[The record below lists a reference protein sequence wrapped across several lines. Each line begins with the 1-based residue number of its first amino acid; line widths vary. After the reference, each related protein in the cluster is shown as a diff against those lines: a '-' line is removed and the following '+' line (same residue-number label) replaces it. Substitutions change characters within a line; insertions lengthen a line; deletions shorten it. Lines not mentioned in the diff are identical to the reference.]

1 MEKCKFCDAQLE
13 EEVTLCPNCGKDNA
27 EMEASAEETA
37 EAEVTVQETAE
48 AEAAEQEPV
57 EETAEAAVEET
68 TEIKEGVKATPGKI
82 ALAVVAIVVL
92 IALIVGLLAGGMGKA
107 KDSAAVQETEAVVLE
122 EEPTTPPTT
131 PADGNPDDETC
142 KGTYT
147 VTDEEAIAGAK
158 TVVARI
164 GDKELTNAELQ
175 VYYWNYVAS
184 YLSSEYGYQAMMYG
198 MMDLS
203 QGLDTQIA
211 MADGNITW
219 QQYFLKCALQ
229 NWQSLQAMA
238 LEAEAQGFTMDENAL
253 KTLEVIPAQLEEAA
267 QQNGF
272 PDVETFVAQNLGA
285 GTTLED
291 FVNYQRTYYQG
302 APYYNDFVQN
312 LSFTDEDIAAFF
324 EEHEEEYAQQG
335 ITRDQKKVDVRHC
348 LIMPEGATS
357 ATIRSETFSDEAWA
371 ASEKKANELLEN
383 WLKGDK
389 TEESFAQL
397 ANENTDDGND
407 SNGDGE
413 KDGGLYTG
421 VTQGQMVEAFENW
434 CFDETRKPGDTGVVK
449 TEFGYHIMY
458 FVGGEEVWPYYAQED
473 MVATAENDFLMSVLE
488 KHPMDV
494 DYSAINLA
502 LVVMY

>member
-27 EMEASAEETA
+27 EMEAAAEETA
-37 EAEVTVQETAE
+37 EVEVTAQETVE
-48 AEAAEQEPV
+48 AEAAAEEAV
-57 EETAEAAVEET
+57 EETAEATA
-68 TEIKEGVKATPGKI
+68 EIKEGTKDTPGKI
-82 ALAVVAIVVL
+82 ALAVIAIVLL
-92 IALIVGLLAGGMGKA
+92 IAMIVGLLAGGLG
-107 KDSAAVQETEAVVLE
+107 AVTGMTTNTAETTEEVILE
-122 EEPTTPPTT
+122 EEPTTPPTI

-147 VTDEEAIAGAK
+147 VSDEEAIAGAR

-198 MMDLS
+198 MLDLS
-203 QGLDTQIA
+203 TGLDTQMA
-211 MADGNITW
+211 MMDGNLTW

-238 LEAEAQGFTMDENAL
+238 LEAEAQGFVMDENAL
-253 KTLEVIPAQLEEAA
+253 MTLEMIPTQLEETAL
-267 QQNGF
+267 QNGF
-272 PDVETFVAQNLGA
+272 EDVETFVAQNLGA

-291 FVNYQRTYYQG
+291 FVNYQKTYYQG
-302 APYYNDFVQN
+302 APYYNDFVAN
-312 LSFTDEDIAAFF
+312 MSFTDEEIAAFF
-324 EEHEEEYAQQG
+324 NEHEADYAQQG

-357 ATIRSETFSDEAWA
+357 ATIRSETFSDEAWV

-389 TEESFAQL
+389 SEESFAEM

-407 SNGDGE
+407 SNGDGV

-434 CFDETRKPGDTGVVK
+434 CFDESRKPGDTGVVK

-458 FVGGEEVWPYYAQED
+458 FVNGEEVWPYYAQED
-473 MVATAENDFLMSVLE
+473 MIAMAENEFLMSVLE

-502 LVVMY
+502 LVAMY